1 MARSRRGQS
10 GAASVEAA
18 ITIGAF
24 VFAFAGLMEVV
35 GATYENDAMERAAQ
49 AAARA
54 VALSPFSPNPK
65 DVACAAIRGEL
76 QYDDAFICTT
86 KWPNFTVDK
95 DVKPDELPDRLLE
108 NGTVKAVG
116 GNTGDMVLVR
126 IPWSRNLFSF
136 EAGYDPDAA
145 VPVTET
151 KVAMGLARAEP

>member
-1 MARSRRGQS
+1 MAPSRRGQS

-65 DVACAAIRGEL
+65 NVACAAIRREL

-86 KWPNFTVDK
+86 KWPKFTVDK

-108 NGTVKAVG
+108 LNGTVKAVA

-136 EAGYDPDAA
+136 EDGYDPDNPAT
-145 VPVTET
+145 VT

>member
-54 VALSPFSPNPK
+54 VALSPFSDEPED
-65 DVACAAIRGEL
+65 DVACPAIRREL
-76 QYDDAFICTT
+76 QYDDAFNCTE
-86 KWPNFTVDK
+86 KWEDFTVDK
-95 DVKPDELPDRLLE
+95 DVKPDELPDRLLKSD
-108 NGTVKAVG
+108 GTVKAVA

-126 IPWSRNLFSF
+126 IPWSRT
-136 EAGYDPDAA
+136 G
-145 VPVTET
+145 
-151 KVAMGLARAEP
+151 KKRVAMGLARAEP